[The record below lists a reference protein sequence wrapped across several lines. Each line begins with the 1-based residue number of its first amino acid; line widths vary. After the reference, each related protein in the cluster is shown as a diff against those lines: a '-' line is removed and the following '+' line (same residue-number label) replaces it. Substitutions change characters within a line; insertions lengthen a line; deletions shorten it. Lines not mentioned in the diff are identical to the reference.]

1 MELIRAYRQ
10 AMDEALSNE
19 AYNIAEGVASS
30 YEDYRY
36 RIGIRKGMKKALQVF
51 DDVVNKVVDEKDDIG
66 Y

>member
-51 DDVVNKVVDEKDDIG
+51 EDVVQRDVEEQEDF
-66 Y
+66 